1 MRMTKGANTMQQR
14 RGLLA
19 TKVGM
24 TQLFMEDG
32 VCVPVTVLHVKDN
45 VVVRKK
51 TADTDGYEALQV
63 AYGDVREKNLTKPK
77 LGLFKKKNIEPKR
90 HLREFRMAKD
100 MLDSYEEG
108 SSASIAWLSEVQSLD
123 ITGVSKGKGFAGV
136 MKRHNFGGFNATHGT
151 HESFRGGGSIGMCE
165 DPGKVMKGRKMAG
178 QMGNERVCVKNVRIV
193 RFNEA
198 DRILCVRGGI
208 PGGKNAVV
216 ELCTSSRKA
225 KVIQGI
231 SGPKEE
237 KALKNPMKAS
247 KAASGSKKK

>member
-1 MRMTKGANTMQQR
+1 MQER

-24 TQLFMEDG
+24 TQLFLEDG

-51 TADTDGYEALQV
+51 TANTDGYEALQV

-123 ITGVSKGKGFAGV
+123 ILLV
-136 MKRHNFGGFNATHGT
+136 
-151 HESFRGGGSIGMCE
+151 
-165 DPGKVMKGRKMAG
+165 
-178 QMGNERVCVKNVRIV
+178 
-193 RFNEA
+193 
-198 DRILCVRGGI
+198 
-208 PGGKNAVV
+208 
-216 ELCTSSRKA
+216 
-225 KVIQGI
+225 
-231 SGPKEE
+231 
-237 KALKNPMKAS
+237 
-247 KAASGSKKK
+247 